1 MEIKAEKREVFGK
14 KNRELRD
21 QGRIPAILYG
31 PDFKPESISINLK
44 EAKLIYQKAGE
55 STVIDLKVK
64 DEAEPHRVLIKDVQW
79 DPVTD
84 DLIHIDFYKANLSEK
99 VSVSIPVRVVGES
112 PIVKSGAGIVLTLLS
127 EIEVEALPLDLP
139 HEVEVNVSS
148 LTEIGQSVTVK
159 DLPIDHTKVKVLEH
173 HPEDLVVKIDY
184 AVQIEKEVEVKDVE
198 EVEVLKEKSE
208 GESAGEGATEAK
220 EESKGGEKEN
230 PPAGLR
236 SRDSDSRDKAGKER
250 K

>member
-1 MEIKAEKREVFGK
+1 MEIKAEKREFFGK
-14 KNRELRD
+14 KNRALRE

-31 PDFKPESISINLK
+31 PDFKSEPVSVNLK
-44 EAKLIYQKAGE
+44 EVKLIYQKAGE

-64 DEAEPHRVLIKDVQW
+64 DEKESYKVLIKDIQW

-84 DLIHIDFYKANLSEK
+84 DLIHVDFYKANLAEK
-99 VSVSIPVRVVGES
+99 VSVSIPVKIIGES
-112 PIVKSGAGIVLTLLS
+112 AIVKSGAGIVLTLLS

-148 LTEIGQSVTVK
+148 LTEIGQSVAVK

-184 AVQIEKEVEVKDVE
+184 AVQIEKEVEVKGVE
-198 EVEVLKEKSE
+198 EVEVLKEKPEEASE
-208 GESAGEGATEAK
+208 GEGDTEAK
-220 EESKGGEKEN
+220 EEPKTGKEEN
-230 PPAGLR
+230 LPAG
-236 SRDSDSRDKAGKER
+236 KAGKER